1 MDDKE
6 RMKIAKNNLKITNDL
21 YDKVDES
28 LSKLAGISDVA
39 KVNIALATACSYA
52 NSNGIGN
59 KMLKVIIDEMFEE
72 VEEVEEEEEEE
83 ECASV
88 GSEED
93 IKVLNELIKTL
104 QTIVER
110 EEK

>member
-28 LSKLAGISDVA
+28 LSKLVGISDVA

-72 VEEVEEEEEEE
+72 VEEEIEE

-93 IKVLNELIKTL
+93 IKVLEELIKTL

>member
-28 LSKLAGISDVA
+28 LNALVGISDVA

-72 VEEVEEEEEEE
+72 VEEVEEE
-83 ECASV
+83 CASV

-93 IKVLNELIKTL
+93 IKVLEELIKTL